1 MITNYSDPIVTL
13 NQEYRQS
20 DVGIT
25 PQLGAY
31 IIGPSYYIWNH
42 QTVQDAQQLRIKSD
56 VAFKEGGATCAF
68 PAALEGY
75 EGSIYKES
83 IKLFVKSAKV
93 KVGEVTAATI
103 VTSGEALNITEE
115 IATSIKEGALVSI
128 EYTDK
133 EGIEDTLQTTI
144 YKVVIDADT
153 KASFFY
159 LQQSLQ
165 SVKTITKATFY
176 VFQDVYAKTG
186 FSIVNTT
193 DSTSVLNKKWL
204 DRDADSLGIKFSGVL
219 KTAKDK
225 VIEAGD
231 VFVEYKAQ
239 NDAFLY
245 TPGSISNDRYVQ
257 ELLGP
262 ITVQNPLA
270 LAVAAALSQSD
281 GRTVY
286 FKSIDSSMIEDTQDE
301 IEAYSQA
308 IDLVSNLDSHY
319 GIVPCTSKA
328 QVLRDIL
335 DVAKQKAEQEVPVL
349 KYVYASVDIPKDNL
363 YPLLSVIGNK
373 TNRFTIS
380 EIDTKTNTIVVTEA
394 LVYYQGIKKDDVVRK
409 GDTNYTIAKSNATT
423 KTLQLNSVE
432 GLSVGDQ
439 IQIMHLVANKSLKAN
454 ADHVKHLISS
464 KVFSDSRGSIV
475 FADGATF
482 KGIEVPNYVVAA
494 ALAGMRSST
503 YSHAPL
509 SNVKFNAITTED
521 KHGFTKDQLNDLG
534 ANGFWRVGLNTDGQT
549 ISRRQLTSA
558 ASNDVNKDQQS
569 IVCNVDSICMSLK
582 SVGKNLVG
590 NTNITPVLLD
600 ILQTTIKNKLDSFT
614 RYSDTYIGPQ
624 LLQATLVSIKQDAVY
639 KDRIY
644 AQMQG
649 QPPKPFNRFHM
660 KFYIN

>member
-42 QTVQDAQQLRIKSD
+42 QTVQDAQQLHIKSD
-56 VAFKEGGATCAF
+56 VAFKEGGATCTF

-93 KVGEVTAATI
+93 KVGEVTAATV
-103 VTSGEALNITEE
+103 VTSGEVLEITEE
-115 IATSIKEGALVSI
+115 INAAIKQGALVDI
-128 EYTDK
+128 AYTDA
-133 EGIEDTLQTTI
+133 EGTASTLQTTI
-144 YKVVIDADT
+144 YKVVTDADK

-165 SVKTITKATFY
+165 SVNKITKATFY

-193 DSTSVLNKKWL
+193 SSATLTKDWL
-204 DRDADSLGIKFSGVL
+204 DRSADALGIKFAGDL
-219 KTAKDK
+219 KTAEDR
-225 VIEAGD
+225 VIVAGD

-245 TPGSISNDRYVQ
+245 TPGSISNARYVQ

-262 ITVQNPLA
+262 VTAQNPLA
-270 LAVAAALSQSD
+270 LAVAAALSQSN

-319 GIVPCTSKA
+319 GIVPCTSNA
-328 QVLRDIL
+328 QVLRAVL
-335 DVAKQKAEQEVPVL
+335 GVAKQKAAQEVPVL
-349 KYVYASVDIPKDNL
+349 KYVYANVDIPKDNL
-363 YPLLSVIGNK
+363 YPLLSFIGNK
-373 TNRFTIS
+373 TNKFTIS
-380 EIDTKTNTIVVTEA
+380 EVDTQTNTIVVTEA

-409 GDTNYTIAKSNATT
+409 GNTDYTITKSNAAT
-423 KTLQLNSVE
+423 KTLQLKSVT

-439 IQIMHLVANKSLKAN
+439 IQIMHFVANKSLKAN

-464 KVFSDSRGSIV
+464 KVFSDSRGSII

-482 KGIEVPNYVVAA
+482 NGIEVPNYVVAA

-509 SNVKFNAITTED
+509 SNVKFNTITTKDE
-521 KHGFTKDQLNDLG
+521 HGFTKDQLNDLG
-534 ANGFWRVGLNTDGQT
+534 ANGFWRIGLNTDGQT

-582 SVGKNLVG
+582 GVGKNLVG

-614 RYSDTYIGPQ
+614 RYSNTYIGPQ
-624 LLQATLVSIKQDAVY
+624 LLQATLVSIKQDAIY